1 MTMKALLSR
10 IRFLLSIDS
19 MINVLGLNSEKL
31 FLKNILFLS
40 QIVNNEF
47 DLNRNNII
55 GQFIEK

>member
-55 GQFIEK
+55 GEFKEK